1 MRANRTVIISTVA
14 LLLVGSGSDIDT
26 RVEAQSARQNA
37 LETYANEQGSRPEV
51 EIRGTQAMVV
61 SSAPLASLAG
71 ARILQAGGNAIDAAV
86 AVGAALNVTTPDNS
100 QLGGD
105 TIMLIYWAET
115 EEIVAI
121 DGYSRVPSNPN
132 LRSMLEALPG
142 VEGSPEAYREEPR
155 GRPRPRADGVLV
167 AMVPGTAAAWTRA
180 VERFGTKSLAE
191 VFAPAIEYAEQGFP
205 ITASLARELA
215 NNAPVMTQYPSSA
228 KVFFPNGRSLEAGE
242 VLVQKNL
249 ATTFKQ
255 LAEGGFDV
263 FYKGAIAEAIADYVQ
278 QHGGVIT
285 KADLASYDV
294 VWREP
299 YRSTYRGYE
308 VVAAPP
314 PTAAIHVLQQLNI
327 IENYDLAKMGYHSA
341 DALHVMIEA
350 TKLAGADR
358 RGVGGDPD
366 FVEMPIRGLLSKKYA
381 AERQALIDMDRAMTP
396 KYEAGNA
403 HAYESEDTTHFVV
416 LDQWGNMVSCTTTL
430 GSGFG
435 SQEVVEGTG
444 ILLQNRTWWM
454 ALDTGP
460 NVVEPNRR
468 ANIGHSPI
476 LIFKDGKPFM
486 AVGSPG
492 GDTIRQTVF
501 QGIVNVIDFDLNMQE
516 AVEAARFAADPLAN
530 RVRIE
535 SRTSAVVLAKL
546 ERRGHQ
552 LERAAPWRGS
562 GNLVGFTIDAQ
573 TGVILGGYDPRR
585 NSMAIG
591 W

>member
-1 MRANRTVIISTVA
+1 
-14 LLLVGSGSDIDT
+14 
-26 RVEAQSARQNA
+26 
-37 LETYANEQGSRPEV
+37 
-51 EIRGTQAMVV
+51 
-61 SSAPLASLAG
+61 
-71 ARILQAGGNAIDAAV
+71 
-86 AVGAALNVTTPDNS
+86 
-100 QLGGD
+100 
-105 TIMLIYWAET
+105 
-115 EEIVAI
+115 
-121 DGYSRVPSNPN
+121 
-132 LRSMLEALPG
+132 
-142 VEGSPEAYREEPR
+142 
-155 GRPRPRADGVLV
+155 
-167 AMVPGTAAAWTRA
+167 
-180 VERFGTKSLAE
+180 
-191 VFAPAIEYAEQGFP
+191 
-205 ITASLARELA
+205 
-215 NNAPVMTQYPSSA
+215 MTQYPSSA

-255 LAEGGFDV
+255 LAEGGFDA
-263 FYKGAIAEAIADYVQ
+263 FYKGAIAEAITDYVQ

-327 IENYDLAKMGYHSA
+327 VSNYDLAKMGYHSA
-341 DALHVMIEA
+341 DGLHVMIEA

-358 RGVGGDPD
+358 RRMGGDPD

-381 AERQALIDMDRAMTP
+381 AERQALIDMGRAMTP
-396 KYEAGNA
+396 KYGAGNA

-435 SQEVVEGTG
+435 SLEVVEGTG

-501 QGIVNVIDFDLNMQE
+501 QGIVNVIDFGLNMQQ
-516 AVEAARFAADPLAN
+516 AVEAARFAADPLVN

-535 SRTSAVVLAKL
+535 SRISADVLAEL

-562 GNLVGFTIDAQ
+562 ETWSASRLMHRPGSSWAATTLVGTRWPSDGSVGDDLVFFETTWPFPYESLSYSLTGPKSGGGRRCLVAASYAEAARRIIGSSPGPAQ
-573 TGVILGGYDPRR
+573 NEIPTGSGESSRVCRLLVTL
-585 NSMAIG
+585 S
-591 W
+591 